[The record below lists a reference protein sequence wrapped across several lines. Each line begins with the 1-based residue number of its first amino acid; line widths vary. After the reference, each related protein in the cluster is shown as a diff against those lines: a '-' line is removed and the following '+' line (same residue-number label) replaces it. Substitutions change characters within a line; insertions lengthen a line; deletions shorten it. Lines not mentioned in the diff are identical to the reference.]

1 MKQALKYQR
10 PAIWWALFIFVLC
23 NIYFSPSVGKSGLF
37 FPGFDKLTH
46 CGLFFVL
53 SIFIGSGIIR
63 QYGKRQFT
71 LYVATK
77 IFIVAVIYGG
87 IIELLQLYVFTWRG
101 AEWAD
106 LFCDSVGAGMAIFG
120 ILVTLYASVNEKD

>member
-10 PAIWWALFIFVLC
+10 PAIWWALFIFALC
-23 NIYFSPSVGKSGLF
+23 NISFGSVGQSHLF

-71 LYVATK
+71 LYVA
-77 IFIVAVIYGG
+77 IQVFIVAVVFGG
-87 IIELLQLYVFTWRG
+87 IIELLQLYVFTWRSG
-101 AEWAD
+101 EWPD